1 MYLKFSGVKAGH
13 VRYNPE
19 LFKELSDTLTY
30 ATCLTDLFVGLN
42 RLYGMPLKQVA
53 EPSMFDR
60 KTGVPTRIR
69 WVNKNKLYKV
79 ELALRDDGTWFLLG
93 KRLNLSQDL
102 IEKLSRF
109 HESLRVNETYV
120 FEHPT
125 ENLFVSQRDYFDDKG
140 RHIKGLTISK
150 VRFMPN
156 TSKAI
161 MNEGSHISAGT
172 SVTETPATI

>member
-19 LFKELSDTLTY
+19 LFKELSDALTY

-42 RLYGMPLKQVA
+42 RLYGMPMKQVA
-53 EPSMFDR
+53 EPSMYDR
-60 KTGVPTRIR
+60 NTGVPTRIR

-79 ELALRDDGTWFLLG
+79 ELTLKDDGSWFMLG
-93 KRLNLSQDL
+93 KRLNLAQDM
-102 IEKLSRF
+102 IEKLTRF
-109 HESLRVNETYV
+109 HASLRVNETYV
-120 FEHPT
+120 FEHPA
-125 ENLFVSQRDYFDDKG
+125 ENLFVSQRDYFDEKG

-156 TSKAI
+156 ASKAI
-161 MNEGSHISAGT
+161 MVEGSHAVPTVG
-172 SVTETPATI
+172 VTG